1 MLVTVR
7 FPLLLIS
14 IPVRFALHLSLWSNL
29 RSCLNVFIFL
39 QSARSGSGPSVQ
51 VVLVAAVLLLRS
63 LRLLVVAAPP
73 AALVL
78 LQRPWLLQW
87 VLFLATLRA
96 LLLAASAVLF
106 SANPLGALVCCVN
119 WGTFLPASE
128 DAPTMAAS
136 WAAAFTFHVTAFV
149 VTDIFYSADVVL
161 EEGEAPR
168 WPPKLSSSWN
178 LRPCFSLCHSA
189 CRCPRLNLPLRPY
202 IFFLRHVRDFLG

>member
-14 IPVRFALHLSLWSNL
+14 IPVRFALHLSLWSMSNL
-29 RSCLNVFIFL
+29 RSCLHVFVL
-39 QSARSGSGPSVQ
+39 PLSACSGSWLSVQ
-51 VVLVAAVLLLRS
+51 VVLVATVLLLRS
-63 LRLLVVAAPP
+63 LLLLLRLLFVAAPS

-106 SANPLGALVCCVN
+106 SATPLGALVGCVN

-136 WAAAFTFHVTAFV
+136 WAAGFT
-149 VTDIFYSADVVL
+149 
-161 EEGEAPR
+161 
-168 WPPKLSSSWN
+168 
-178 LRPCFSLCHSA
+178 
-189 CRCPRLNLPLRPY
+189 
-202 IFFLRHVRDFLG
+202 

>member
-1 MLVTVR
+1 MAFSSSSLGRCCPATAVTTAAT
-7 FPLLLIS
+7 PAA
-14 IPVRFALHLSLWSNL
+14 ALRGCS
-29 RSCLNVFIFL
+29 FG
-39 QSARSGSGPSVQ
+39 GSY
-51 VVLVAAVLLLRS
+51 AA
-63 LRLLVVAAPP
+63 P
-73 AALVL
+73 AAL
-78 LQRPWLLQW
+78 
-87 VLFLATLRA
+87 
-96 LLLAASAVLF
+96 AA
-106 SANPLGALVCCVN
+106 PLGALFGYFCERFFWLPLQCSSPFGALVGCVN

>member
-39 QSARSGSGPSVQ
+39 QSARSGSWPSVQ

-63 LRLLVVAAPP
+63 LRLLLRLLVVAAPP

-96 LLLAASAVLF
+96 LF
-106 SANPLGALVCCVN
+106 
-119 WGTFLPASE
+119 W
-128 DAPTMAAS
+128 
-136 WAAAFTFHVTAFV
+136 
-149 VTDIFYSADVVL
+149 
-161 EEGEAPR
+161 
-168 WPPKLSSSWN
+168 
-178 LRPCFSLCHSA
+178 
-189 CRCPRLNLPLRPY
+189 LPLRCS
-202 IFFLRHVRDFLG
+202 FLPLLWALLSAASTGALSCLLLRMLLRWLLLGLLLSRDCFRCCC

>member
-39 QSARSGSGPSVQ
+39 QSARSGSWPSVE

-63 LRLLVVAAPP
+63 LRLLLRLLVVAAPP

-136 WAAAFTFHVTAFV
+136 WAASFT
-149 VTDIFYSADVVL
+149 
-161 EEGEAPR
+161 
-168 WPPKLSSSWN
+168 
-178 LRPCFSLCHSA
+178 
-189 CRCPRLNLPLRPY
+189 
-202 IFFLRHVRDFLG
+202 

>member
-39 QSARSGSGPSVQ
+39 QSARSGSWPSVQ

-63 LRLLVVAAPP
+63 LRLLLRLLVVAAPP

-106 SANPLGALVCCVN
+106 FCFPLGALVGCVN
-119 WGTFLPASE
+119 WGTFWPASE

-136 WAAAFTFHVTAFV
+136 WAAAFT
-149 VTDIFYSADVVL
+149 
-161 EEGEAPR
+161 
-168 WPPKLSSSWN
+168 
-178 LRPCFSLCHSA
+178 
-189 CRCPRLNLPLRPY
+189 
-202 IFFLRHVRDFLG
+202 